1 MAAAGR
7 GVGAI
12 NRRSGVSYGDEQGG
26 NGSGEFITIRN
37 GAPMRKAFALTTN
50 IFVVWL
56 DRV

>member
-26 NGSGEFITIRN
+26 NGSGEFITIRE
-37 GAPMRKAFALTTN
+37 MRKAFALTTN